1 MYRQITIPQLRYAQQ
16 PPLHKGA
23 FSIAA
28 RFFLA
33 NSTALCYDN
42 RRGDASMT
50 SPIDFESAEFVL
62 RQSWEAHRQAFGPIL
77 EAAFTENQQ
86 VRILLINALNHISRR
101 EVKRGMELLKEIHP
115 HCIYDEDR
123 AAWAFF
129 VGLCFEMGG
138 AREQMLEWY
147 ERAGQIGHRFYL
159 PYLKLAKAAHAATQL
174 EKAKG
179 YYKTAIACLLE
190 MSENDRDEIIL
201 GSAYTNL
208 TSCLTMLHQY
218 AEAEIAWKA
227 AQQYPDQPG
236 ADATAA
242 ILYAAMGNAEQ
253 VSEYIRRL
261 KEKFPAW
268 VAQTQQMTQQILSG
282 THPAFPPHK

>member
-1 MYRQITIPQLRYAQQ
+1 MRNP
-16 PPLHKGA
+16 
-23 FSIAA
+23 
-28 RFFLA
+28 
-33 NSTALCYDN
+33 
-42 RRGDASMT
+42 
-50 SPIDFESAEFVL
+50 PIDFESAEFAL
-62 RQSWEAHRQAFGPIL
+62 RQSWEVHRQAFGPIL
-77 EAAFTENQQ
+77 EPAFTENQQ

-138 AREQMLEWY
+138 AKEQGLEWY
-147 ERAGQIGHRFYL
+147 EKAGEVGHRFYL
-159 PYLKLAKAAHAATQL
+159 PYLKLAKAAHSAAQF

-179 YYKTAIACLLE
+179 YYQTAIACLLE
-190 MSENDRDEIIL
+190 MSENDKEEIIL

-218 AEAEIAWKA
+218 PEAEKAWNA
-227 AQQYPDQPG
+227 AQQYPAQPG
-236 ADATAA
+236 ANATAA
-242 ILYAAMGNAEQ
+242 ILYAAMGDAEKTA
-253 VSEYIRRL
+253 IHINRL

-268 VAQTQQMTQQILSG
+268 VPQTQQMTQQILIG
-282 THPAFPPHK
+282 THPAFPK

>member
-1 MYRQITIPQLRYAQQ
+1 MSNQ
-16 PPLHKGA
+16 PV
-23 FSIAA
+23 
-28 RFFLA
+28 
-33 NSTALCYDN
+33 
-42 RRGDASMT
+42 
-50 SPIDFESAEFVL
+50 DFESAEFAL
-62 RQSWEAHRQAFGPIL
+62 RQSWEIHRQAFGPIL
-77 EAAFTENQQ
+77 EPAFVENQQ

-115 HCIYDEDR
+115 HCIYDEDK

-147 ERAGQIGHRFYL
+147 EKAGEIGHRFYL
-159 PYLKLAKAAHAATQL
+159 PYLKLAKAAHSTAQF
-174 EKAKG
+174 EKAKS
-179 YYKTAIACLLE
+179 YYQTAIECLLE
-190 MSENDRDEIIL
+190 MPENDKDEIIL

-218 AEAEIAWKA
+218 TEAEKAWKA
-227 AQQYPDQPG
+227 AQQYPAQPG

-242 ILYAAMGNAEQ
+242 ILYAAMGNAEKAAEHIN
-253 VSEYIRRL
+253 SL

-268 VAQTQQMTQQILSG
+268 VAQTQEMTGQILSG
-282 THPAFPPHK
+282 THPAFPDRR

>member
-1 MYRQITIPQLRYAQQ
+1 MSNP
-16 PPLHKGA
+16 
-23 FSIAA
+23 
-28 RFFLA
+28 
-33 NSTALCYDN
+33 
-42 RRGDASMT
+42 
-50 SPIDFESAEFVL
+50 PIDFESAEFAL
-62 RQSWEAHRQAFGPIL
+62 RQSWEVHRQAFGPIL
-77 EAAFTENQQ
+77 EPAFAENQQ

-138 AREQMLEWY
+138 AKEQGLEWY
-147 ERAGQIGHRFYL
+147 EKAGEVGHRFYL
-159 PYLKLAKAAHAATQL
+159 PYLKLAKAAHAAAQF

-179 YYKTAIACLLE
+179 YYQTAIAYLLE
-190 MSENDRDEIIL
+190 MSENDKEEIIL

-218 AEAEIAWKA
+218 PEAEKAWNA
-227 AQQYPDQPG
+227 AQQYPAQPG
-236 ADATAA
+236 ANATAA
-242 ILYAAMGNAEQ
+242 ILYAAMGDAEKTTAH
-253 VSEYIRRL
+253 INRL

-268 VAQTQQMTQQILSG
+268 VPQTQQMTQQILNG
-282 THPAFPPHK
+282 THPAFPK

>member
-1 MYRQITIPQLRYAQQ
+1 MSNP
-16 PPLHKGA
+16 
-23 FSIAA
+23 
-28 RFFLA
+28 
-33 NSTALCYDN
+33 
-42 RRGDASMT
+42 
-50 SPIDFESAEFVL
+50 PIDFESAEFAL
-62 RQSWEAHRQAFGPIL
+62 RQSWEVHRQAFGPIL
-77 EAAFTENQQ
+77 EPAFTENQQ

-138 AREQMLEWY
+138 AKEQGLEWY
-147 ERAGQIGHRFYL
+147 EKAGEVGHRFYL
-159 PYLKLAKAAHAATQL
+159 PYLKLAKAAHSAAQF

-179 YYKTAIACLLE
+179 YYQTAIACLLE
-190 MSENDRDEIIL
+190 MSENDKEEIIL

-218 AEAEIAWKA
+218 PEAEKAWNA
-227 AQQYPDQPG
+227 AQQYPAQPG
-236 ADATAA
+236 ANATAA
-242 ILYAAMGNAEQ
+242 ILYAAMGDAEKTAAH
-253 VSEYIRRL
+253 INLL

-268 VAQTQQMTQQILSG
+268 VPQTQQMTQQILNG
-282 THPAFPPHK
+282 THPAFPK